1 MVLAMQNP
9 ASQVIEKCGGP
20 QAVAEILGVDVSRVH
35 RWTYPKERGGS
46 DGIIPTRH
54 QQRLL
59 DEARKRGIELEPD
72 DFFQPTAAAKRASL
86 QEAS

>member
-1 MVLAMQNP
+1 MQNP
-9 ASQVIEKCGGP
+9 AAQVIEKCGGP
-20 QAVAEILGVDVSRVH
+20 QVVAEILGVDVSRVH

-59 DEARKRGIELEPD
+59 DEARSRGIELEPA
-72 DFFQPTAAAKRASL
+72 DFFEPSDGKPAM